1 MRLFRILRRMFR
13 KPFRRRLPMPTDDDG
28 WSEADRQRA
37 EEDADAAAISASW
50 HRRSI
55 PGVTDPA
62 AEDARWPLAV
72 GKRHG
77 ACGGE

>member
-1 MRLFRILRRMFR
+1 MRLFRILRQIFCRW
-13 KPFRRRLPMPTDDDG
+13 LPMADDDG
-28 WSEADRQRA
+28 GWTEADRQRA
-37 EEDADAAAISASW
+37 DADADAAAISASW

-72 GKRHG
+72 CAKNAARRK
-77 ACGGE
+77 E

>member
-1 MRLFRILRRMFR
+1 MRLFRILRRIFR
-13 KPFRRRLPMPTDDDG
+13 QGLLMADDNGG
-28 WSEADRQRA
+28 WTEADHKRA
-37 EEDADAAAISASW
+37 DEDADAAAISASW

-72 GKRHG
+72 CVRKR
-77 ACGGE
+77 E

>member
-1 MRLFRILRRMFR
+1 MRLFRILCRMFR
-13 KPFRRRLPMPTDDDG
+13 KVFRRWLPMSTDDGG
-28 WSEADRQRA
+28 WTEADRQRA

-55 PGVTDPA
+55 PGVTDSA

-72 GKRHG
+72 RAKDAARRK
-77 ACGGE
+77 E